1 MSWHFSQALVEE
13 YLGANSSA
21 GEPSAPSNGTPTH
34 GMFWSPGKTTD
45 ASTPSRSG
53 MMFRPL
59 TDTHGEAVLMS
70 CLEASLVRTSA
81 PQAREPE
88 SKESEVEC
96 GNTWHE
102 LSVKFDP
109 ASSSWKTHQCLWE
122 EVLPWSSV
130 TLPKWGLMR
139 DGVLWERTIA
149 ALPTE
154 ETESGLWRTPAA
166 SEPGVKAERL
176 IPIDGGT
183 PGGMNRHFDK
193 HTGRMAQIGLEQQV
207 KLRAMWPTPCARDW
221 KGSNSQSGLTRQ
233 DGKSRMDQLPNAV
246 AYGGDQTQQ
255 SGQLNPM
262 WVAWLMGWPLAW
274 TSCDALATDKFQ
286 QWLRSHGK
294 S

>member
-1 MSWHFSQALVEE
+1 MSWHFSQALVAEFSE
-13 YLGANSSA
+13 ANSSV
-21 GEPSAPSNGTPTH
+21 GELSAPSNGTPTH

-102 LSVKFDP
+102 LSVRFDP

-130 TLPKWGLMR
+130 TLPKWGLMC
-139 DGVLWERTIA
+139 DGVLWERTTA
-149 ALPTE
+149 ALHTE
-154 ETESGLWRTPAA
+154 ETESGLWATP
-166 SEPGVKAERL
+166 S
-176 IPIDGGT
+176 
-183 PGGMNRHFDK
+183 
-193 HTGRMAQIGLEQQV
+193 
-207 KLRAMWPTPCARDW
+207 ARDW
-221 KGSNSQSGLTRQ
+221 KDTPGMARTAINA
-233 DGKSRMDQLPNAV
+233 DGTLRNREDQLARQVYAAENAT
-246 AYGGDQTQQ
+246 GGRV
-255 SGQLNPM
+255 NPD
-262 WVAWLMGWPLAW
+262 WIEWLMGWPISW
-274 TSCDALATDKFQ
+274 TESAALATGKFQ
-286 QWLRSHGK
+286 QWLHAHGK
-294 S
+294 F

>member
-1 MSWHFSQALVEE
+1 
-13 YLGANSSA
+13 
-21 GEPSAPSNGTPTH
+21 
-34 GMFWSPGKTTD
+34 
-45 ASTPSRSG
+45 

-81 PQAREPE
+81 PQAKEPE
-88 SKESEVEC
+88 SKVSEVEC

-102 LSVKFDP
+102 LSVRFDP

-130 TLPKWGLMR
+130 TLPKWGLMQG
-139 DGVLWERTIA
+139 GVLWERTIA

-207 KLRAMWPTPCARDW
+207 KLRAMWPTPCASEARQGLQIRRKGK
-221 KGSNSQSGLTRQ
+221 KGS
-233 DGKSRMDQLPNAV
+233 
-246 AYGGDQTQQ
+246 QQ
-255 SGQLNPM
+255 SLSTAVVLADNQTIGGQLNPM